1 MLASNLYL
9 HGRSP
14 LFFQDSIMAQNCDGG
29 ESNSSSVRGGA
40 GPSGPQDPGG
50 RNQATGWRD
59 PGAYRGSRPAYM
71 AQSGGYK
78 EKNSR

>member
-1 MLASNLYL
+1 
-9 HGRSP
+9 
-14 LFFQDSIMAQNCDGG
+14 MAQNCDGG

-59 PGAYRGSRPAYM
+59 PGAYRGCRPAEM
-71 AQSGGYK
+71 SQSGVYG
-78 EKNSR
+78 EKNLDNSMWWGRRSSGNLFYTFA

>member
-40 GPSGPQDPGG
+40 GRSGPQDPGG
-50 RNQATGWRD
+50 RNQAIGWRD
-59 PGAYRGSRPAYM
+59 PGAYRGNRVVRM
-71 AQSGGYK
+71 LCSG
-78 EKNSR
+78 EK